1 MVKRL
6 NVKSKNHIASVLD
19 FLKYSYCPDFYFTK
33 DNQRI
38 FIETEKQLKELI
50 RECKEVWF
58 LEENDETIGI
68 IAIWISK
75 GGEVQREYIKM
86 SAKNYEAADALLSVL
101 LWNYNNESCMKI
113 DKNSIFLKL
122 FNRKG
127 FRFLSGRGRE
137 TLLKRD
143 KFKPKFYKSKKD

>member
-1 MVKRL
+1 MVKRF
-6 NVKSKNHIASVLD
+6 NIKSKNHIASVLD
-19 FLKYSYCPDFYFTK
+19 FLKHQYTKDFFYTK

-38 FIETEKQLKELI
+38 FIETEKQLKEMLK
-50 RECKEVWF
+50 ECKEVWF

-68 IAIWISK
+68 IVIWISR

-86 SAKNYEAADALLSVL
+86 CAKNYDAADALVSVL
-101 LWNYNNESCMKI
+101 LWNYNKETFIKI
-113 DKNSIFLKL
+113 DKNSVFLKL

-127 FRFLSGRGRE
+127 FKFLSGRGQQ

-143 KFKPKFYKSKKD
+143 KFKSNFYKSKRK